1 MRHRVNTRKLNR
13 SSSHRK
19 ALLANLVSSLV
30 LDDRIETT
38 LTKAKA
44 AARLAD
50 RMVTLAK
57 KNTLASR
64 RRAVS
69 ILRRREAVK
78 KLFDEIGPRFTE
90 RQGGYTRVLKLASFR
105 RGDGARTALLL
116 FSEEAPGVAPE
127 KAKAKGKT
135 KAKAQPEVAPELKE
149 ENAPAA
155 ETAPAPK
162 VRRVRKKKAKPS
174 EPEKGGAEE

>member
-127 KAKAKGKT
+127 KTKTKAKT
-135 KAKAQPEVAPELKE
+135 KAKAQPEAAPELKE
-149 ENAPAA
+149 ETVPAA

-162 VRRVRKKKAKPS
+162 VRRVRKKKAKPA
-174 EPEKGGAEE
+174 EPEKDRTEE

>member
-78 KLFDEIGPRFTE
+78 KLFEEIGPRFTE
-90 RQGGYTRVLKLASFR
+90 RQGGYTRVLKMASFR

-127 KAKAKGKT
+127 KAKAKAKP
-135 KAKAQPEVAPELKE
+135 KVKAQPEAEPELKE
-149 ENAPAA
+149 EAVA

-174 EPEKGGAEE
+174 EEPEKGGAEE